1 MNFDENIS
9 MLSLAF
15 YQVLLVS
22 GPILAL
28 ALGIGLLIGIIQAAT
43 SINEMTLSF
52 VPKVVVV
59 MLGIGLLGNF
69 FMILAGGWLTDKA
82 LTFIRLASGDN
93 IDALNEFKAKLIKDL
108 LILGGIGLTF
118 TIGIR
123 RILGLV
129 GRLGACLL
137 YTSDAADE

>member
-9 MLSLAF
+9 MLSMAF

-28 ALGIGLLIGIIQAAT
+28 ALALGIGLFIGIIQAAT

-69 FMILAGGWLTDKA
+69 FMM
-82 LTFIRLASGDN
+82 
-93 IDALNEFKAKLIKDL
+93 
-108 LILGGIGLTF
+108 
-118 TIGIR
+118 
-123 RILGLV
+123 GLV
-129 GRLGACLL
+129 DYFNFIFDQVAGVGQN
-137 YTSDAADE
+137 